1 MTNRET
7 SFLTMILL
15 LGLASAARAQDLP
28 VQEIA
33 PLALRFEAA
42 ESGSNPPFAS
52 ERAKGGL
59 ATAVS
64 APSISREAAAEPG
77 PAFACASNDKDF
89 CRWQLGVGYQ
99 FVRFR
104 SAAIDASLNGLRTSL
119 TYYVN
124 NSVGV
129 EGSVV
134 AAFGSSIFSNEHPKY
149 LLYTGGPIIVWPR
162 RGWSPWGHALIGGL
176 HMLPQVAGGFS
187 HNSFAVQIGGGADYR
202 LSPQFFFRL
211 DGDYVRT
218 QLYATSQ
225 NNFQFGAGFTF
236 QF

>member
-1 MTNRET
+1 MTNHKK
-7 SFLTMILL
+7 SCLTVILL
-15 LGLASAARAQDLP
+15 FGLASAVRAQDLP
-28 VQEIA
+28 VHDNA
-33 PLALRFEAA
+33 PLALRFDAA
-42 ESGSNPPFAS
+42 GSGSNSLFAS
-52 ERAKGGL
+52 DRAKGGL
-59 ATAVS
+59 VNAVS

-77 PAFACASNDKDF
+77 PAFDCSSGHQGF

-162 RGWSPWGHALIGGL
+162 RGWSPWGHALVGGL
-176 HMLPQVAGGFS
+176 HMLPQIAGGFS
-187 HNSFAVQIGGGADYR
+187 RNSFAVQVGGGADYR
-202 LSPQFFFRL
+202 VAPLFFFRVE
-211 DGDYVRT
+211 GDYVRS
-218 QLYATSQ
+218 QLYSTSQ
-225 NNFQFGAGFTF
+225 NNFQFGAGVAF